1 MSANAKKFYYKLKA
15 LTHAFDAN
23 RAFVEILDLMLKAGR
38 LSTTL
43 TGRDLSDEPKLRT
56 EIIRLLKTCLNQAAA
71 KSPIYGQDVW
81 DCAKYMHSL
90 IVSRVATV

>member
-1 MSANAKKFYYKLKA
+1 MSANAKKFYCKLIA
-15 LTHAFDAN
+15 LTHAFDVN
-23 RAFVEILDLMLKAGR
+23 REFVEILDLMLKAGR

-43 TGRDLSDEPKLRT
+43 TCRDLSDEPKLRA
-56 EIIRLLKTCLNQAAA
+56 EIFRLLKACLNQAAA

-90 IVSRVATV
+90 VASRVAV